1 MMNEH
6 IFFNVQELH
15 SHKFDTHKFDT
26 HKFDTHKFDT
36 HKFDN
41 DNDKDNFDLD
51 NILIDMNNSPDDDSD
66 IYHDYLEYMNN
77 YNVKSLTNILA
88 YYNINKK
95 KLVKDEMVQL
105 IILFENE
112 LTNKNIVYERKRLW
126 KNIIELKNND
136 YFKKFILF

>member
-15 SHKFDTHKFDT
+15 PHSHKFDKFDTHKFDT
-26 HKFDTHKFDT
+26 HKFD
-36 HKFDN
+36 
-41 DNDKDNFDLD
+41 LD
-51 NILIDMNNSPDDDSD
+51 NLLIDLNNSPYDEPYDP
-66 IYHDYLEYMNN
+66 YNDYLEYMTN
-77 YNVKSLTNILA
+77 YNVKSLTNILG
-88 YYNINKK
+88 YYNINKN

-112 LTNKNIVYERKRLW
+112 PTNKNIVYQRKRLW
-126 KNIIELKNND
+126 KNILELKNNE

>member
-15 SHKFDTHKFDT
+15 PHTHKFDSHKFDSHKFDSHKFDTHKFDLG
-26 HKFDTHKFDT
+26 
-36 HKFDN
+36 N
-41 DNDKDNFDLD
+41 L
-51 NILIDMNNSPDDDSD
+51 LIDLNNSPYDEPYDP
-66 IYHDYLEYMNN
+66 YNDYLEYMTN
-77 YNVKSLTNILA
+77 YNVKSLTNILG
-88 YYNINKK
+88 YYNINKN

-112 LTNKNIVYERKRLW
+112 PTNKNIVYQRKRLW
-126 KNIIELKNND
+126 KNILELKNNE